1 MIPHIS
7 HNLSPMAELGRS
19 IKEHE
24 PDVKIVFIGPC
35 IAKRWEAENAPEVDY
50 VMTFEELGAMLA
62 GLGIDIMKCSRM
74 SS

>member
-35 IAKRWEAENAPEVDY
+35 IAKKAEIKKKRCP
-50 VMTFEELGAMLA
+50 
-62 GLGIDIMKCSRM
+62 RM
-74 SS
+74 SIM